1 MSRAEKVRDF
11 DPNSPGDPNS
21 SLFGLP
27 FDTSEAEV
35 IVVPVPWD
43 VTVSYK
49 DGASRGPDAI
59 LQASVQVDLFD
70 PSVPD
75 AWKIGLAM
83 DEISDEVREAATRL
97 REDAKRYIDAITT
110 GIDPLSVAATDNIRT
125 AVNEGSLWLNDW
137 VEARCRHWL
146 EQGRRVALLG
156 GDHSTPYG
164 MLKARAGRH
173 DAFAILQID
182 AHADLRDAYEGF
194 DFSHASIMR
203 NALRIPQVSHLVQVG
218 IRDYCQ
224 EEADVIAANPTR
236 ITTFFDRDLKHAQ
249 YAGATWAQQVQNII
263 ERLPKKVY
271 VSFDID
277 GLDPKLC
284 PNTGTPVAG
293 GFEFEQALYLIEQV
307 VRSGRTIIGCDLN
320 EVAPGETGEWD
331 ANVGARMLY
340 RMCNLMAV
348 ANGGA

>member
-125 AVNEGSLWLNDW
+125 AVNEGSLWLKTGSRPAVATGWSRD
-137 VEARCRHWL
+137 VSSRCSAVITARRTACSRP
-146 EQGRRVALLG
+146 
-156 GDHSTPYG
+156 S
-164 MLKARAGRH
+164 RAGMTRSRSCRSMRMPICAMRTKASTSRTRRSCATPC
-173 DAFAILQID
+173 AF
-182 AHADLRDAYEGF
+182 R
-194 DFSHASIMR
+194 R
-203 NALRIPQVSHLVQVG
+203 
-218 IRDYCQ
+218 
-224 EEADVIAANPTR
+224 
-236 ITTFFDRDLKHAQ
+236 
-249 YAGATWAQQVQNII
+249 
-263 ERLPKKVY
+263 
-271 VSFDID
+271 
-277 GLDPKLC
+277 
-284 PNTGTPVAG
+284 
-293 GFEFEQALYLIEQV
+293 
-307 VRSGRTIIGCDLN
+307 
-320 EVAPGETGEWD
+320 
-331 ANVGARMLY
+331 
-340 RMCNLMAV
+340 
-348 ANGGA
+348 